1 MIMKLISCLLD
12 LLFPTKCVFC
22 RQLIERN
29 DESICPKC
37 KKELPYTENGGI
49 LKGNFFTSC
58 VSPLYYENSVRE
70 ALLRYKF
77 YQLTA
82 YAAPL
87 GKLISECVAEY
98 IDAQVDIISWVP
110 LSKKR
115 LRSRGYDQARL
126 LAETVS
132 EELGIPCVPV
142 LRKKKDTAPQSRTG
156 SAEKRKK
163 NISGAYEVI
172 DKNLIDGKT
181 ILLIDDI
188 VTTGSTFAECARTL
202 GRGGANKV
210 YCAAVARKR

>member
-1 MIMKLISCLLD
+1 MIMKLISYLLD
-12 LLFPTKCVFC
+12 LLFPYKCVFC
-22 RQLIERN
+22 RRLMDRN

-202 GRGGANKV
+202 GRGGADKV